1 MDGPGGVG
9 VGGCA
14 GEAARRDGA
23 VGTDGGKRGIRE
35 RSAWGVG
42 GVVAALLNFNEYQ
55 GEFLLGFFLLSCS
68 LYVLSP
74 WHTHT
79 HGSKSLSHK

>member
-1 MDGPGGVG
+1 MLLEQMEGR
-9 VGGCA
+9 
-14 GEAARRDGA
+14 EEE
-23 VGTDGGKRGIRE
+23 RGIRE
-35 RSAWGVG
+35 RSAG
-42 GVVAALLNFNEYQ
+42 GGGGVAALLNFNEYQ

-79 HGSKSLSHK
+79 HTPSSTRL